1 MCGFVLGFHSVIM
14 QHPDVLKM
22 LHWRKRHIKTDISNR
37 VKPCLVVA
45 RDELDQMFP
54 NLPQAVLPAE
64 FSIMVRSE
72 PRLMSFWQ
80 GGVLMEKISTWA
92 FARGSGNTFRNCQC
106 HDLLESLYFWTLSP
120 VKLPSAADC
129 FPSALPQS
137 LIMPMHRTLVLD
149 IFCTWYLLEASFIY
163 PSRWIWNFM
172 ARHIPCWWQNSEY
185 EITWLRGLANEV
197 VSTFFPSGVL
207 TVVWYQVDWTS

>member
-1 MCGFVLGFHSVIM
+1 MCGLVLGFHSVIM
-14 QHPDVLKM
+14 QHPDVPKM
-22 LHWRKRHIKTDISNR
+22 LCWRKRHIKTDISNR
-37 VKPCLVVA
+37 IKPCLVVA

-92 FARGSGNTFRNCQC
+92 FARGSGNTFRDCQC
-106 HDLLESLYFWTLSP
+106 HDLLESFYFWTLSP

-137 LIMPMHRTLVLD
+137 PIMPVHWALVLD
-149 IFCTWYLLEASFIY
+149 ILCSWYLLEASFIY
-163 PSRWIWNFM
+163 PPGWIWNSTWPSIFPIDGRTQSM
-172 ARHIPCWWQNSEY
+172 RLQDSES
-185 EITWLRGLANEV
+185 LQMKSFQL
-197 VSTFFPSGVL
+197 SFPQGS
-207 TVVWYQVDWTS
+207 WPWSCNK